1 MKIKKILASYSI
13 LFLLMA
19 CDSGWTEVQEQ
30 EYKNDCNEL
39 EGTTNVQCDCA
50 FENFSKYYSYNHFKP
65 NNENLFLEQEVGD
78 AIRIDKEI
86 RKCFD

>member
-1 MKIKKILASYSI
+1 MKIKKILATYPI
-13 LFLLMA
+13 PFILMA

-39 EGTTNVQCDCA
+39 EGTTKVQCDCA
-50 FENFSKYYSYNHFKP
+50 FESFSRHYSYHHYKP
-65 NNENLFLEQEVGD
+65 NIENLFLEQEVGD